1 MNSEIMDDIVAI
13 VDEVTDVEET
23 CRPFG
28 KRWAAQQVKLSSAH
42 IAALQD
48 GKLLAVDVNN
58 EYVVFL
64 KIDQTD
70 KESI

>member
-1 MNSEIMDDIVAI
+1 MNSEIVNDIVAI

-28 KRWAAQQVKLSSAH
+28 KRWAAQHVKLLPAH

-64 KIDQTD
+64 EIEQ
-70 KESI
+70 ERA